1 MMPHSVFV
9 FVLFSDDWKALA
21 DFIFFDKPL
30 PDPKTFYQKP
40 WPDIP
45 LHYSWKAPR

>member
-1 MMPHSVFV
+1 MTRPIFPLLAIM
-9 FVLFSDDWKALA
+9 LA
-21 DFIFFDKPL
+21 DFIFFEKPL
-30 PDPKTFYQKP
+30 PDPEAFYQEP